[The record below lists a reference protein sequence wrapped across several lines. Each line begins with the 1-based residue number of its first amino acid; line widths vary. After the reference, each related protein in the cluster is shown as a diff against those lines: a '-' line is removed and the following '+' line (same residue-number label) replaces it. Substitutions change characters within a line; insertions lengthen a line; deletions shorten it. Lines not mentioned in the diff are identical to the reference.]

1 MGRLK
6 MKSIR
11 ELNESD
17 LKSRIEETRTELS
30 KLEVENAKGT
40 LRKESGKIKPIKRDI
55 ARMLTRLNEMKNK
68 WQNPEILVSKLTV
81 RGKLFEG
88 KVVKTKAKNTVVIQK
103 ESPVYFSKFKRYAR
117 SKNSIHAHVPTNI
130 QVNEGDLVIAAE
142 CRPLAK
148 SVSFVVVE
156 VKE

>member
-11 ELNESD
+11 ELNEGD

-55 ARMLTRLNEMKNK
+55 ARMLTRLNEMK
-68 WQNPEILVSKLTV
+68 SK
-81 RGKLFEG
+81 
-88 KVVKTKAKNTVVIQK
+88 
-103 ESPVYFSKFKRYAR
+103 
-117 SKNSIHAHVPTNI
+117 
-130 QVNEGDLVIAAE
+130 
-142 CRPLAK
+142 
-148 SVSFVVVE
+148 
-156 VKE
+156 